1 MSLPPADTEG
11 KLGSRSQNMTRTW
24 AAYSLQSGLRKKIS
38 SIKELIPYKLI
49 ILLIIKVGPWST
61 INIVRGRIIYY
72 SYVQI
77 HTH

>member
-61 INIVRGRIIYY
+61 INIVRMM
-72 SYVQI
+72 
-77 HTH
+77 